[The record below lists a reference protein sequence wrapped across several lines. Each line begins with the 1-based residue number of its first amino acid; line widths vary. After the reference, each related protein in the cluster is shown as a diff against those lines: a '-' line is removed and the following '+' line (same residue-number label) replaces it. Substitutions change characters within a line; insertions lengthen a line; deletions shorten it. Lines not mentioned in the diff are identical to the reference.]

1 MCMQTMMLLYQWLC
15 SIIKSINKMQ
25 VFIFRRDTIVS
36 FLQGLRIYLKISK
49 HLKTYFW
56 VRLSL

>member
-49 HLKTYFW
+49 HLKTYLW

>member
-49 HLKTYFW
+49 HL
-56 VRLSL
+56 